1 MFGTFRVKSSDPNPF
16 NTLHQAIMSE
26 IQKNY
31 NKIIVILRGKQ
42 RLFLRE
48 NYQEFSLK
56 SPISLNFD
64 SRAAINWIMFT
75 DKRPPVFKKDRN
87 LCICY
92 RGLKRAT
99 VGLIMWFQTHT
110 YTGCWSVMATVQ
122 LRIQYMLLF
131 HTSLWKLR
139 TTVLMP
145 TSLLTKESFF
155 LC

>member
-1 MFGTFRVKSSDPNPF
+1 M
-16 NTLHQAIMSE
+16 
-26 IQKNY
+26 
-31 NKIIVILRGKQ
+31 ILRGKQ

-64 SRAAINWIMFT
+64 SRAAINWILFT

-122 LRIQYMLLF
+122 LRIQYVIISYVIVEAENYSVYANLASNKGVLLF
-131 HTSLWKLR
+131 
-139 TTVLMP
+139 VLILTWAWHCP
-145 TSLLTKESFF
+145 QYLDLQEVCLL
-155 LC
+155 